1 MQYGKCAKNLKFV
14 EFGRI
19 VDPHVPTSTQTCT
32 DASQVSKVIDRVI
45 CIQRSYSDEIV
56 SRCHLHSSNHDGKQ
70 IPARFD
76 DSTLP
81 CGNPAKRLLDQ
92 DIRIVNQDIIDMTS
106 KSTCPRDRVH
116 TATDSLSDKFY
127 ALTEPVKRSILSSDL
142 SAEFPFEISKE
153 EARVIS
159 HVQTASLI
167 LGRSGTGKTTCLVYK
182 LVTKYLVSKAVL
194 DENPVRQVSYR
205 VSAWWVDRL
214 TGSRCS
220 SHDLAF

>member
-1 MQYGKCAKNLKFV
+1 MQCGKCAKDLTFV
-14 EFGRI
+14 ESGRI
-19 VDPHVPTSTQTCT
+19 VDPQVPTSTQTCT
-32 DASQVSKVIDRVI
+32 DASQVSKIIDRVI
-45 CIQRSYSDEIV
+45 FVQRSYSDETV
-56 SRCHLHSSNHDGKQ
+56 SRCHLHSSDHDGEQ

-81 CGNPAKRLLDQ
+81 CGNPAKQIVDQ
-92 DIRIVNQDIIDMTS
+92 DIRIVDQDTIDMTS
-106 KSTCPRDRVH
+106 RSTCPRDRVH

-127 ALTEPVKRSILSSDL
+127 ALTEPVKRSILSSDP

-182 LVTKYLVSKAVL
+182 LVRKYLASRVIL
-194 DENPVRQVSYR
+194 GENPVRQVSYR
-205 VSAWWVDRL
+205 IFGMV
-214 TGSRCS
+214 G
-220 SHDLAF
+220 